1 MITNEDLKAAIA
13 ECEGA
18 KNPNANTCVKLA
30 AFYTILNQR
39 QAPQQVNEYSYASDP
54 VYLPSYY
61 SSETEFGQLVNEKGA
76 DNCLKVID
84 ELMETIY
91 VLNPS
96 LYNGVIR
103 KLKEL

>member
-39 QAPQQVNEYSYASDP
+39 QDNVPKLPEYSFASAP
-54 VYLPSYY
+54 AY
-61 SSETEFGQLVNEKGA
+61 SSNSEFGQLVEEKGIE
-76 DNCLKVID
+76 NCFGVID
-84 ELMETIY
+84 ELMETLY
-91 VLNPS
+91 VLNPK
-96 LYNGVIR
+96 LYRSVIR
-103 KLKEL
+103 KLNEL

>member
-39 QAPQQVNEYSYASDP
+39 QPAQKEAEEYAYSSAPAYLP
-54 VYLPSYY
+54 VYY
-61 SSETEFGQLVNEKGA
+61 SESEFGQLVNEKGPEK
-76 DNCLKVID
+76 CLAVID
-84 ELMETIY
+84 ELMETLY
-91 VLNPS
+91 VLNPN

-103 KLKEL
+103 KLNDL